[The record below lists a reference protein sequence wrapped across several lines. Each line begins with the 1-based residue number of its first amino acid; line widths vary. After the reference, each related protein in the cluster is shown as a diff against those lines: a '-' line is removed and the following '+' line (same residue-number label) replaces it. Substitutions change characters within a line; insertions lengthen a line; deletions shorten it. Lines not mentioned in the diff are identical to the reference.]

1 MERMRTAALV
11 AATLSMGFVAS
22 IFVRWSNTIM
32 PALRSTDDRTFVTA
46 FQQLDDA
53 IVNPLFIGLGF
64 MGALLFTALAGA
76 LQLPGGRTRALPW
89 IAAALVLYL
98 GAFVITMAVNEPL
111 NTEIRDAGDPSRID
125 DLAAVRDALK
135 ESTWVAWNHVRSVL
149 SAAAFGCLLWALVQH
164 GRTLRP
170 AQSATGQSPTTTQGS
185 ESWSSPKASR

>member
-22 IFVRWSNTIM
+22 IFVHWSNTIM

-76 LQLPGGRTRALPW
+76 LQLPGGRTRALPR